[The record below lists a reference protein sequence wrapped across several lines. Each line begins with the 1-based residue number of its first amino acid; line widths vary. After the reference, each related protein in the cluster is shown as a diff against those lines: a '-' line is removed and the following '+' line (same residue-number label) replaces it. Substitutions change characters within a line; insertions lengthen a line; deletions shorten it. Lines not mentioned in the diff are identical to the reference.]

1 MQTVSKG
8 WHTDKLVSKTA
19 DARVVF
25 HHGSDVGT
33 SFRLVR
39 RPGVVVTVFAEPG
52 TALVIDH
59 VLTLNPDVEHAHH
72 PGDGGK
78 PSLSIIIDIRKNDVG
93 PESLTEQELDAA
105 AAAHAEHPVD
115 FDFEFDFG
123 DFKGPWRKGGVGGGS
138 RQRVAVSALAGPPE
152 GGRGTKRKGRPLRE
166 AREQAY
172 AMSEE
177 ELTAL
182 QGIPINRRFVELS
195 DDPDLAAGNKKVR
208 TYVYALEWRKL
219 PVGQRDLENGGGARA
234 KGASA

>member
-1 MQTVSKG
+1 MSKG

-39 RPGVVVTVFAEPG
+39 RPGVVVTVSAEPG

-93 PESLTEQELDAA
+93 PDEQCALMVL
-105 AAAHAEHPVD
+105 PC
-115 FDFEFDFG
+115 
-123 DFKGPWRKGGVGGGS
+123 WN
-138 RQRVAVSALAGPPE
+138 RVSVYSDPMRVLSYQHE
-152 GGRGTKRKGRPLRE
+152 THFLLR
-166 AREQAY
+166 
-172 AMSEE
+172 
-177 ELTAL
+177 
-182 QGIPINRRFVELS
+182 
-195 DDPDLAAGNKKVR
+195 VR
-208 TYVYALEWRKL
+208 TLR
-219 PVGQRDLENGGGARA
+219 
-234 KGASA
+234 